1 MAWHSDEA
9 VENNL
14 RKCYEVDIDWD
25 LVPKKLQDVSIH
37 CFLTITAQWLCV
49 SSIFSSNYCLNII
62 FFLYL
67 QQLCEFWGK
76 TMKQRKTTVLLG
88 ILSLVSFMLGHA
100 SLHVKDG
107 WEEPIV
113 LWMAVVLK
121 TGISFSTILY
131 SFIR

>member
-1 MAWHSDEA
+1 
-9 VENNL
+9 
-14 RKCYEVDIDWD
+14 
-25 LVPKKLQDVSIH
+25 
-37 CFLTITAQWLCV
+37 
-49 SSIFSSNYCLNII
+49 
-62 FFLYL
+62 
-67 QQLCEFWGK
+67 
-76 TMKQRKTTVLLG
+76 MKQRKTTVLLG

>member
-62 FFLYL
+62 FFPLL

-131 SFIR
+131 SFIL